1 MIDVWS
7 SAGVRLPRSIMPRDD
22 VPMPV
27 EESVFLELSGHDQ
40 ISRRLSFISEPSHS
54 LLAQMIKLNSILV
67 EINAVNELAAY
78 NEGYQFE
85 NTDIIDALTA
95 KLDRWHQELPS
106 EVHDTAGNLSYWA
119 ERGLGNVFVAVY
131 LGYYHFGQLLYYRF
145 LHDEARDDDIYPTQV
160 HSYAVKCKTHSINLC
175 EILYRAYATPDCEVL
190 YTMVGHVLVI
200 ASTVQLHVLL
210 FSSDEVQICAARSRL
225 EHNFDILTR
234 LQKYWSTLDV
244 CFSRFKEFHKVL
256 AKSKETSFRMDKWML
271 RFLFEFAKPIR
282 EDERDEFDSPIQ
294 FYDDREWTMQSLGF
308 SPY

>member
-7 SAGVRLPRSIMPRDD
+7 SAGVGLPRSILPRDD
-22 VPMPV
+22 VPMPM
-27 EESVFLELSGHDQ
+27 EETLFMELRDNHQ
-40 ISRRLSFISEPSHS
+40 TNRRLSFISEPSHS
-54 LLAQMIKLNSILV
+54 LLAQMIKLNTILV
-67 EINAVNELAAY
+67 EINAVNQLAAY
-78 NEGYQFE
+78 NDGYQLD
-85 NTDIIDALTA
+85 NTEIIDSLSA

-106 EVHDTAGNLSYWA
+106 EIHDTSENLSYWA

-145 LHDEARDDDIYPTQV
+145 LHEEAQEDDFFPPQA
-160 HSYAVKCKTHSINLC
+160 HSYAIKCKAHSINLC
-175 EILYRAYATPDCEVL
+175 EILYRAYTTSQCEVL

-225 EHNFDILTR
+225 ERNFDILTR
-234 LQKYWSTLDV
+234 LQRYWSTLDV

-256 AKSKETSFRMDKWML
+256 AKSKETSFRMDRWML
-271 RFLFEFAKPIR
+271 RFLFEFGKPIR
-282 EDERDEFDSPIQ
+282 EDERDEFDSPVQ
-294 FYDDREWTMQSLGF
+294 FYDDGQWTMQSLGF